1 MDSKKYKVS
10 VEFEKYSKKFE
21 NVPEPKLDLSAN
33 PNVLII
39 EDRNRTFR
47 FSMNEVQYYAVEEMK

>member
-1 MDSKKYKVS
+1 MDNKKYKVS

-21 NVPEPKLDLSAN
+21 NVPMPVLDLSTN
-33 PNVLII
+33 PNVLIV

-47 FSMNEVQYYAVEEMK
+47 FSMNEVQYYTIEEMK